1 MRKSVKNN
9 WIDQITPKE
18 LLLNVYFS
26 QSLFMIGAFGL
37 AFFFKVSFPWE
48 LNALDLSVDE
58 WLLAISTG
66 LFLPF
71 LSIQLKKRL
80 PEESLDDGGINEK
93 IFGSLSYVHIFFLT
107 GIIAFAEEWLFR
119 GVLQSLLGLFLTSI
133 IFAVLHVRYIK
144 KPVLFSIVCGLSFWL
159 GMIYEMTDNIWVP
172 FIAHFLIDFISGC
185 WIANQNKS
193 NINITDSESRSVG
206 QDEE

>member
-1 MRKSVKNN
+1 MKNN
-9 WIDQITPKE
+9 WIDQITPRE

-26 QSLFMIGAFGL
+26 QSLFMLAALGL
-37 AFFFKVSFPWE
+37 AFFFNVSFPWV
-48 LNALDLSVDE
+48 LHDIDLSINE

-93 IFGSLSYVHIFFLT
+93 IFGSLSYIHIFFLT

-119 GVLQSLLGLFLTSI
+119 GVLLSLLGLFITSI

-185 WIANQNKS
+185 WIAKQNKNNN
-193 NINITDSESRSVG
+193 NIIDGESRSVDL
-206 QDEE
+206 DEE

>member
-1 MRKSVKNN
+1 MKNN
-9 WIDQITPKE
+9 WIDQITPRE

-26 QSLFMIGAFGL
+26 QSLFMIAALGL
-37 AFFFKVSFPWE
+37 AFFFNVSFPWV
-48 LNALDLSVDE
+48 LHDLDLSMNE

-93 IFGSLSYVHIFFLT
+93 IFGSLSYIHIFFLT
-107 GIIAFAEEWLFR
+107 GLIAFAEEWLFR

-172 FIAHFLIDFISGC
+172 FLAHFLIDFISGC
-185 WIANQNKS
+185 WIAKQNKN
-193 NINITDSESRSVG
+193 NIIIDSESRSV
-206 QDEE
+206 DLNEE

>member
-1 MRKSVKNN
+1 VKNN
-9 WIDQITPKE
+9 WIDQITPRE

-26 QSLFMIGAFGL
+26 QSLFMLAALGL
-37 AFFFKVSFPWE
+37 AFFFNVSFPWV
-48 LNALDLSVDE
+48 LPNIDLSINE
-58 WLLAISTG
+58 WLLALSTG

-93 IFGSLSYVHIFFLT
+93 IFGSLSYIHIFFLT

-119 GVLQSLLGLFLTSI
+119 GVLQSLLGLFITST

-185 WIANQNKS
+185 WIAKQNKNNN
-193 NINITDSESRSVG
+193 NIIDSESRSVDL
-206 QDEE
+206 DEE

>member
-1 MRKSVKNN
+1 MRNSVKNN
-9 WIDQITPKE
+9 WIDQITPRE

-26 QSLFMIGAFGL
+26 QSLFMIAALGL
-37 AFFFKVSFPWE
+37 AFFFNVSFPWV
-48 LNALDLSVDE
+48 LHDLDLSMNE

-93 IFGSLSYVHIFFLT
+93 IFGSLSYIHIFFLT
-107 GIIAFAEEWLFR
+107 GLIAFAEEWLFR

-172 FIAHFLIDFISGC
+172 FLAHFLIDFISGC
-185 WIANQNKS
+185 WIAKQNKN
-193 NINITDSESRSVG
+193 NIIIDSESRSV
-206 QDEE
+206 DLNEE